1 MAPWRSAVTR
11 AMLPSLSASAPCFG
25 DVRFVYLGG
34 NLDERVVRGN
44 FPAVHGGEPP
54 RELGSKFPGFK
65 GGHGVVPFK
74 IIAAMSGGCGAVA
87 FRAR

>member
-11 AMLPSLSASAPCFG
+11 AMLPSRLGFGAVFG

-34 NLDERVVRGN
+34 NLHKRVVRGN

-74 IIAAMSGGCGAVA
+74 IIAALSGGWRGGVP
-87 FRAR
+87 R